1 MTLPLNLI
9 YFKVT
14 TTYPSLTQTS
24 HREKLF
30 QHLLL
35 SEHAPRMRAVIKQ
48 SYFGDQSWMTWT
60 PALPIL
66 VYIRLY
72 HRSSVRSKFKSRW
85 MVICHAAFIPSN
97 LLLKLAS
104 LHVSLQAYSGTNGSC
119 LFDRGLLLADESQ
132 SSSKRVRGCPKTN
145 CRLPFVVLD
154 LIECSLELRSYSSVT
169 LPLSLIYSEVT
180 TSYFSLTRTSLREKL
195 F

>member
-1 MTLPLNLI
+1 
-9 YFKVT
+9 
-14 TTYPSLTQTS
+14 
-24 HREKLF
+24 
-30 QHLLL
+30 
-35 SEHAPRMRAVIKQ
+35 
-48 SYFGDQSWMTWT
+48 
-60 PALPIL
+60 
-66 VYIRLY
+66 
-72 HRSSVRSKFKSRW
+72 
-85 MVICHAAFIPSN
+85 MVICHAVFIPSN

-104 LHVSLQAYSGTNGSC
+104 LHVSLQAYSGTNRSC

-169 LPLSLIYSEVT
+169 LPLSLIYSKVT

-195 F
+195 FQHLLLYEHAPRMRAVIKQSNFGDQSWMT